1 MINLANI
8 QTENNQNNAVQKK
21 RLILVLSKGT
31 IDMIYP
37 ALVLATT
44 APAMGM
50 SVDIYFTFWGLKVL
64 TKDGVNSVKIAPV
77 GNPGMP
83 MPNIVGVIPG
93 MTKIASTM
101 MKSKIEKFWPDVY
114 EMIKMAKDSGVKLHA
129 CSPTMGFMD
138 VKEEDLIPEVDDIV
152 GASAFLSWASEP
164 DALTLFI

>member
-21 RLILVLSKGT
+21 RLILVGSKGT

-101 MKSKIEKFWPDVY
+101 MKSKIEKFWPDIY

>member
-1 MINLANI
+1 MINLTNHPG
-8 QTENNQNNAVQKK
+8 NNGIQKK
-21 RLILVLSKGT
+21 RLILVVSKGT
-31 IDMIYP
+31 IDMLYP

-50 SVDIYFTFWGLKVL
+50 TCDMYFTFWGLKAL

-83 MPNIVGVIPG
+83 MPNIVGIIPG

-101 MKSKIEKFWPDVY
+101 MKSKIEKFWPNIY

>member
-21 RLILVLSKGT
+21 RLILVVSKGT

-83 MPNIVGVIPG
+83 LPNIVGIIPG
-93 MTKIASTM
+93 MTKMASTM
-101 MKSKIEKFWPDVY
+101 MKRKIEKFWPDVY
-114 EMIKMAKDSGVKLHA
+114 TMIKMAKDSGVKLHA

-138 VKEEDLIPEVDDIV
+138 IKEENLIPEVDDIV
-152 GASAFLSWASEP
+152 GASAFLS
-164 DALTLFI
+164 

>member
-1 MINLANI
+1 VINLANI

-21 RLILVLSKGT
+21 RLILVVSKGT

-101 MKSKIEKFWPDVY
+101 MKSKIEKFWPDIY

>member
-21 RLILVLSKGT
+21 RLILVVSKGT

-50 SVDIYFTFWGLKVL
+50 PVDLYFTFWGLKFL

>member
-1 MINLANI
+1 VINLANI